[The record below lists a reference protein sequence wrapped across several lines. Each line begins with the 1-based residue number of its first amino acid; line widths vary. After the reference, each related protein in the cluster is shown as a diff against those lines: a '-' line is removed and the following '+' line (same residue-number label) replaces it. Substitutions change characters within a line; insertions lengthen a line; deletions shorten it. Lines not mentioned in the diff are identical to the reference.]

1 MSLSFREDMPYFEK
15 GKIMNRSRTISYT
28 LMQLALSLYFIVLG
42 IQEVSGSQQS
52 DLVRGVSSLF
62 SGNPTMDSNVQM
74 IIGIIALISGALM
87 LLGVFQLVKGR
98 AVDMFIAVIFLFWL
112 VRIVYVRFIL
122 EMNLVSGTLSFYPN
136 LEEWLLSLS
145 HDILVLCSTFII
157 MQLHRE

>member
-1 MSLSFREDMPYFEK
+1 
-15 GKIMNRSRTISYT
+15 MNRSRTISYT

-62 SGNPTMDSNVQM
+62 SGNPGMDSSVQM
-74 IIGIIALISGALM
+74 IIGIVALISGALL

-98 AVDMFIAVIFLFWL
+98 AIDMFTAVVFIFWL

-122 EMNLVSGTLSFYPN
+122 EMNLISGTISFYPN

-157 MQLHRE
+157 LQLHRD

>member
-1 MSLSFREDMPYFEK
+1 
-15 GKIMNRSRTISYT
+15 MNRSRAFSYT

-52 DLVRGVSSLF
+52 DLVRGVNSLF
-62 SGNPTMDSNVQM
+62 TTNAAMSSSVQM
-74 IIGIIALISGALM
+74 IIGIIALVSGVLM

-98 AVDMFIAVIFLFWL
+98 AIDMFTALIFVFWL

-122 EMNLVSGTLSFYPN
+122 EMNYLSGTLTFYPN

-145 HDILVLCSTFII
+145 HDILVLCSTFLI
-157 MQLHRE
+157 LRLTRE